1 MAVVFPGTNFKDN
14 GAPYTVDN
22 NVKLIQE
29 QLNSLEFIP
38 ILYVDG
44 KYGPLTS
51 RNIKSFQ
58 TLHGLE
64 VDGIVGEITWN
75 KLFEQV
81 IVPAKTVQDTIT
93 EKGNLPTKKIE
104 KFIGKSK
111 VGDSVLEHQQGLNAY
126 LDLNKV
132 SQASEKSTEFHSYII
147 NLATNTWIPLPVV
160 PESASEGVSAM
171 WNDVQI
177 PGRSANYRSYK
188 GTSNRSLNFSIKLH
202 MDLLKEL
209 STENMD
215 LTTICD
221 YMKSLVYP
229 EYSQNAILP
238 PVCILKLTDYFKLR
252 GTFDSVSVSY
262 ELPLRDIVYR
272 GKSNQKM
279 YSVATVSFQFTEVPI
294 KAPSASQI
302 ANGKVFW

>member
-1 MAVVFPGTNFKDN
+1 MSVTFPGTNFEDK
-14 GAPYTVDN
+14 GSPYSVND

-29 QLNSLEFIP
+29 QLNSLGYVP
-38 ILYVDG
+38 VLKVDG
-44 KYGPLTS
+44 KYGPLTATNV
-51 RNIKSFQ
+51 RSFQ
-58 TLHGLE
+58 TRVGIE
-64 VDGIVGEITWN
+64 VDGIVGKITWD
-75 KLFEQV
+75 KLFENV
-81 IVPAKTVQDTIT
+81 SVPTKTIQDTIT
-93 EKGNLPTKKIE
+93 EQGNLSLKSE

-111 VGDSVLEHQQGLNAY
+111 VGGSVLEHQRGLNAY

-132 SQASEKSTEFHSYII
+132 SQASEKATEFHSYII

-160 PESASEGVSAM
+160 PESASEGVSAI
-171 WNDVQI
+171 WNETQI
-177 PGRSANYRSYK
+177 PGRSASYRSYK

-209 STENMD
+209 STEDMD

-252 GTFDSVSVSY
+252 GTFDSISVSY

-279 YSVATVSFQFTEVPI
+279 YSVATVGIQFTEVPI